1 MDEASNQQI
10 KQYLTFR
17 LGEET
22 FAVDVSEVKEIIDD
36 VKLTKIPQTPEYF
49 SGVINLRGSVLPVI
63 NLRTK
68 FGMPFTEVTKD
79 TCIVVME
86 AKIEGTSVALGTLV
100 DSVLEV
106 FELEEKEIE
115 PAPKLGSKLNV
126 DFIKGI
132 GKRDQKFMII
142 LDINKVF
149 SSEELLL
156 LSQSNE
162 TTM

>member
-1 MDEASNQQI
+1 MDETGTQQI

-68 FGMPFTEVTKD
+68 FGMPFMEATKD

-86 AKIEGTSVALGTLV
+86 AKLEGASMALGTLV

-106 FELEEKEIE
+106 FELEDKEIE

-132 GKRDQKFMII
+132 GKRDQQFMII
-142 LDINKVF
+142 LDIKKVF
-149 SSEELLL
+149 SSDELLL
-156 LSQSNE
+156 LNQSNE
-162 TTM
+162 TTI

>member
-1 MDEASNQQI
+1 MDGTGSQQI

-22 FAVDVSEVKEIIDD
+22 FAVDVSEVREIIDD
-36 VKLTKIPQTPEYF
+36 VSLTKIPQTPDYF
-49 SGVINLRGSVLPVI
+49 SGVINLRGNVLPVI

-68 FGMPFTEVTKD
+68 FGMPFTETTKD

-86 AKIEGTSVALGTLV
+86 AKIEGTPISLGALV

-106 FELEEKEIE
+106 FELEDKDVE
-115 PAPKLGSKLNV
+115 PAPKLGSKLNT

-132 GKRDQKFMII
+132 GKKDQKFLII

-149 SSEELLL
+149 SSDELLL
-156 LSQSNE
+156 LKQSNE
-162 TTM
+162 TNM